1 MRWRESLEAI
11 AASVED
17 ALTDGPININAISY
31 QNLLVHI
38 AIALVRINAGCY
50 VPLTSEDMS
59 DIERRS
65 EYAAARRVAGGIKF
79 RLGMELPEEE
89 VAYIAIHLAGKRTLN
104 DALSNEEPEGG
115 LVISDEIWTLVSDML
130 DSVRTHFHFDFDED
144 IELRMN
150 LARHLV
156 PLAVRLRSQMN
167 LKRPS
172 PTVSTSSLTPLGVV
186 SIWSLRPQARC
197 TSATG

>member
-1 MRWRESLEAI
+1 
-11 AASVED
+11 
-17 ALTDGPININAISY
+17 
-31 QNLLVHI
+31 
-38 AIALVRINAGCY
+38 
-50 VPLTSEDMS
+50 
-59 DIERRS
+59 
-65 EYAAARRVAGGIKF
+65 
-79 RLGMELPEEE
+79 MELPEEE

-115 LVISDEIWTLVSDML
+115 LVISDEIWALVSDML

-172 PTVSTSSLTPLGVV
+172 PMVSTSSLTPLGVV
-186 SIWSLRPQARC
+186 SIWFLRPQARC